1 MGFCPAR
8 NRGGLPF
15 PLPGFA
21 DFGAIHPSSW
31 PERTFGWLSGC
42 GVKNSDPCGSR
53 ADACAQ
59 TSSDFAP
66 RSDQWSGHSYGF
78 GAPPCGPFGRAS
90 RGFPP
95 KQASS
100 VHLAESSLRCASVHS
115 RSAELSVLRG
125 DDSLSTARDG
135 VFFICGAAAV
145 SMTEPEGSLARSKV
159 SCWSWGRP
167 KFATPKIA
175 KGAPLTLRRREAQI
189 ESLSFGF
196 D

>member
-1 MGFCPAR
+1 MAMPQR
-8 NRGGLPF
+8 
-15 PLPGFA
+15 
-21 DFGAIHPSSW
+21 DEKIEAIK
-31 PERTFGWLSGC
+31 RLDAC
-42 GVKNSDPCGSR
+42 RRLR
-53 ADACAQ
+53 ADLQ
-59 TSSDFAP
+59 RL
-66 RSDQWSGHSYGF
+66 RS
-78 GAPPCGPFGRAS
+78 AKRPVVGPYLRVRRTALRPLGRAS

-159 SCWSWGRP
+159 LCWSWGRP
-167 KFATPKIA
+167 KFATPKIV
-175 KGAPLTLRRREAQI
+175 KGAPQTLRLREAQM